1 MKAKIKALI
10 GRAAQGAAAVALSA
24 WLLCGSANAAQP
36 VPEVN
41 FITWTKAQYPVQ
53 YEEAL
58 ALAAAWKKLGI
69 TVKVEPLNFPNPLLE
84 RVFKV
89 RDFDAAILFF
99 TSQLERLDP
108 DFYTYNAFD
117 SARAVSGGWN
127 FSGVMDPA
135 LDRLL
140 EAQREEYDIAKRK
153 EMVDKIQ
160 RIIFDKN
167 VWLVMVNQDELE
179 AFNKANFT
187 APVLPKVSGFSDPM
201 AFFKMQPIAKQKVI
215 RWGSQISDLKT
226 INPILASDSS
236 QVRILYLVYDTLMKI
251 GPDTQPMLWAAK
263 EVKPVNAT
271 TIDVTIR
278 DGMKFHDGVPLTA
291 EDVKFSFDFL
301 IKNTAAYYNSALEP
315 VASIKVLSPTSVE
328 FTLKRPY
335 APFTTQTLAMVPLLP
350 KHIWEKIEKPTE
362 YDNVPP
368 IGSGPFKFDHWKH
381 GQEFAVTR
389 FADHFSLPPA
399 DGVLIVFYGTREAA
413 YTALVQKE
421 VDVMDRLLAHQ
432 VGELKA
438 LDYIQTVRVPSTAAD
453 TVILN
458 VREKPFS
465 DPKLRAALNVA
476 IPRKEFLDQFYEGYG
491 TLGASVLAPADSAWS
506 DPSIEPPPYDI
517 EAAKKML
524 KDAGYSWDA
533 EGHLLYPE

>member
-1 MKAKIKALI
+1 MTARIKSLLRGA
-10 GRAAQGAAAVALSA
+10 GQWAAAAACA
-24 WLLCGSANAAQP
+24 WLLAGPAGAAQA
-36 VPEVN
+36 VPEISFV
-41 FITWTKAQYPVQ
+41 TWTKAQYPVQ

-58 ALAAAWKKLGI
+58 GLAAAWKKLGI
-69 TVKVEPLNFPNPLLE
+69 TLKIEPLNFPNPLLE
-84 RVFKV
+84 RIFKV

-108 DFYTYNAFD
+108 DFYTYNAFH
-117 SARAVSGGWN
+117 SSRAVSGGWN
-127 FSGVMDPA
+127 FSGLSDPD

-140 EAQREEYDIAKRK
+140 EAQREEYDLTKRK
-153 EMVDKIQ
+153 AIVDKIQ
-160 RIIFDKN
+160 RILFDRN

-179 AFNKANFT
+179 AYNKSNFN

-201 AFFKMQPIAKQKVI
+201 AFFKIQPIAGQKVV

-226 INPILASDSS
+226 INPIVASESS

-263 EVKPVNAT
+263 EVKPTGPT
-271 TIDVTIR
+271 TIEVTIR
-278 DGMKFHDGVPLTA
+278 DGLTFHDGVPLTA
-291 EDVKFSFDFL
+291 EDVKYSFDFL
-301 IKNTAAYYNSALEP
+301 IKNTAAYYNAALEP
-315 VASIKVLSPTSVE
+315 VAAIKVVSPTTVE

-350 KHIWEKIEKPTE
+350 KHVWEKIEKPAE
-362 YDNVPP
+362 YENVPP

-389 FADHFSLPPA
+389 FADHFSPPPA

-432 VGELKA
+432 VDELKS
-438 LDYIQTVRVPSTAAD
+438 LDYIQTVQVPSTAAD
-453 TVILN
+453 TIILN
-458 VREKPFS
+458 IRNKPFN
-465 DPKLRAALNVA
+465 DPKLRAALNLA
-476 IPRKEFLDQFYEGYG
+476 IPRKEFLDQYYEGYG
-491 TLGASVLAPADSAWS
+491 TLGASVLAPADAAWS
-506 DPSIEPPPYDI
+506 DTSIKPPAYDI
-517 EAAKKML
+517 EAAKAIL
-524 KDAGYSWDA
+524 KEAGYHWDA
-533 EGHLLYPE
+533 DGHLLYPE